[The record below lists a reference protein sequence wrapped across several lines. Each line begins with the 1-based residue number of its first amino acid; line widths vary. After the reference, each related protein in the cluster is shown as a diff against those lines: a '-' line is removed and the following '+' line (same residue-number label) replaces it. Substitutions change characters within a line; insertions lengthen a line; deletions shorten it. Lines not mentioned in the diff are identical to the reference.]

1 MDFFFFFIIGDF
13 MNLDGRYEDIMDIEK
28 LRKHLNDC
36 LEKYNNSPGVVRMDL
51 VLFRDAIE
59 HSKIYFSHLLD
70 KGIQ

>member
-1 MDFFFFFIIGDF
+1 MFFIIGDF
-13 MNLDGRYEDIMDIEK
+13 MNLNGKYEDIMDIGK

-59 HSKIYFSHLLD
+59 HSKIYFSHPLN
-70 KGIQ
+70 KVVQ

>member
-1 MDFFFFFIIGDF
+1 
-13 MNLDGRYEDIMDIEK
+13 MDIGK

-59 HSKIYFSHLLD
+59 HSKIYFSHPFD
-70 KGIQ
+70 KVVQ